1 MAAAGGNHQ
10 RPVGLVPHAGDRRES
25 GVRRDGGG
33 VVTVTGE
40 PVPGS
45 GLVAGR
51 RLGLRAGDRPVPGLG
66 PLGSAIMTAVW
77 AARRAGPH
85 AAPGSSGAPGCSC
98 RGAFSGFYVLPAGR
112 STNLAFAVIAR
123 SVNLADGWVSTTLA
137 EVSCDVRVAEEGF
150 ASQRGGVS

>member
-1 MAAAGGNHQ
+1 VRGDRLAHVAVADRPGDAASPATLTPAAARMAVSAGSGKHQ
-10 RPVGLVPHAGDRRES
+10 RAVGVVPHAGDGRES
-25 GVRRDGGG
+25 GVGRDGGG

-85 AAPGSSGAPGCSC
+85 AAPGSSGAPG
-98 RGAFSGFYVLPAGR
+98 
-112 STNLAFAVIAR
+112 
-123 SVNLADGWVSTTLA
+123 
-137 EVSCDVRVAEEGF
+137 
-150 ASQRGGVS
+150 